1 MKNSLFLLGAAAVAA
16 LSSCSQ
22 SEVMEVAENRAIG
35 FNAFVNNNT
44 RAITELTKTNLIKFN
59 VFGYHGTNTPDYT
72 NTLVTGSGIT
82 NEWTISGAAYWQKD
96 NAYEFAAY
104 SDGNNSLAN
113 ENVSFAEKKLT
124 ISNYTVSTNDL
135 IAAQTSVASQNDITK
150 YVDVNLNFYHLLS
163 QVKFTFSNSDSRDYI
178 MKISDLTITA
188 NKTGKVVFTM
198 NDGTSPSITWSDA
211 TTGTYTITGLADIAE
226 GDLNAP
232 RSTESILV
240 MPQENDALTVSFKV
254 TLSDK
259 NGESGKI
266 AEGDFTAPLD
276 IDAEAQNS
284 AWQPGYRYNY
294 TATINGDQ
302 VPDIDDPDKKPIKIE
317 FTVTKEID
325 GWENAEADP
334 TTPSVVVTPEP

>member
-44 RAITELTKTNLIKFN
+44 RAITELTKTNLTKFN

-72 NTLVTGSGIT
+72 NTLVTGSGTT
-82 NEWTISGAAYWQKD
+82 NEWTIAGAAYWQKE

-113 ENVSFAEKKLT
+113 ENVLFAEKKLT

-135 IAAQTSVASQNDITK
+135 IAAQTSVASQDDITK
-150 YVDVNLNFYHLLS
+150 YKAVNLNFYHLLS

-232 RSTESILV
+232 HSTESILV
-240 MPQENDALTVSFKV
+240 MPQENDALTVSFTV
-254 TLSDK
+254 TLSDTK
-259 NGESGKI
+259 EGEIAKGK
-266 AEGDFTAPLD
+266 FTASLD
-276 IDAEAQNS
+276 IDPAKGS
-284 AWQPGYRYNY
+284 VWDPGYRYNY
-294 TATINGDQ
+294 TATINGSD

-317 FTVTKEID
+317 FTVTEEID